1 MQSHIAPIILIL
13 PYVYYAHGA
22 REGMDRVQ
30 FGCSGQSGCESDIGG
45 IMGMTAQAYS
55 PLTSR
60 NVGCIRVVLCD
71 PDDGVRAQLKA
82 MMDRDPLL
90 TVVGESRDWRTCELD
105 VDDLVPELLIVREN
119 LLPVRWVERST
130 QDTFAPL
137 VVTLREGAEGTVA
150 PSVLRD
156 LRIPI
161 VADAVRRSLDHAVA
175 EIYDRKA
182 KQLLYLVGQ
191 YVAASSPAPAY
202 KSVITVDYDGHP
214 GEVRTDTI
222 IAVSAARK
230 CVVLHARDGHTMLR
244 EPIHSIAA
252 KLDPAV
258 FVRIH
263 RSVIVNCN
271 RLDARSFDTERLV
284 QVVMEDGSRYP
295 VGRNYRDTL
304 TAHLQR
310 LHTIS

>member
-1 MQSHIAPIILIL
+1 
-13 PYVYYAHGA
+13 
-22 REGMDRVQ
+22 
-30 FGCSGQSGCESDIGG
+30 
-45 IMGMTAQAYS
+45 MGMTAQAYS

-71 PDDGVRAQLKA
+71 PNDAVRAQLKA
-82 MMDRDPLL
+82 MMDYDPLL
-90 TVVGESRDWRTCELD
+90 TVVAESRDWRACDRD
-105 VDDLVPELLIVREN
+105 VDNLVPELLIIRAH
-119 LLPVRWVERST
+119 LLPVGWADRSA
-130 QDTFAPL
+130 QDPFAPL
-137 VVTLREGAEGTVA
+137 ILALRESDEASPA
-150 PSVLRD
+150 PFAIRD
-156 LRIPI
+156 LRVPI
-161 VADAVRRSLDHAVA
+161 APDVVRRSLDHAVA

-191 YVAASSPAPAY
+191 YVAASSPTPVY

-230 CVVLHARDGHTMLR
+230 CVVLHTRDGHTMLR

-258 FVRIH
+258 FVRVH
-263 RSVIVNCN
+263 RSVIINCN
-271 RLDARSFDTERLV
+271 RLDPRSFDAERLV

-304 TAHLQR
+304 TTHLQCR
-310 LHTIS
+310 HPVS

>member
-1 MQSHIAPIILIL
+1 
-13 PYVYYAHGA
+13 
-22 REGMDRVQ
+22 
-30 FGCSGQSGCESDIGG
+30 
-45 IMGMTAQAYS
+45 MGMTAQAYS

-71 PDDGVRAQLKA
+71 PDDSVRAQLKA
-82 MMDRDPLL
+82 MMDYDPLL
-90 TVVGESRDWRTCELD
+90 TVVAESRDWRTCDMD
-105 VDDLVPELLIVREN
+105 VDNLVPELLIVRAN
-119 LLPVRWVERST
+119 LLPIGWVDRNA

-137 VVTLREGAEGTVA
+137 VLTLREGIEGTTA
-150 PSVLRD
+150 PSAFCHLRV
-156 LRIPI
+156 PI
-161 VADAVRRSLDHAVA
+161 APDAVRRSLDYAVA

-191 YVAASSPAPAY
+191 YVAASSPVPAY

-252 KLDPAV
+252 KLDPSV

-263 RSVIVNCN
+263 RSVIINCN
-271 RLDARSFDTERLV
+271 RLDQRSFDAERLV

-295 VGRNYRDTL
+295 VGRNYRPAL

>member
-1 MQSHIAPIILIL
+1 
-13 PYVYYAHGA
+13 
-22 REGMDRVQ
+22 
-30 FGCSGQSGCESDIGG
+30 
-45 IMGMTAQAYS
+45 MGMTAQAYS

-71 PDDGVRAQLKA
+71 PDDSVRAQLKA
-82 MMDRDPLL
+82 MMDYDPLL
-90 TVVGESRDWRTCELD
+90 TVVAESRDWRTCDMD
-105 VDDLVPELLIVREN
+105 VDNLVPELLIVRAN
-119 LLPVRWVERST
+119 LLPVGWVDRSA

-137 VVTLREGAEGTVA
+137 LLTLRASGEGTTA
-150 PSVLRD
+150 PIAFPD
-156 LRIPI
+156 LRLPI
-161 VADAVRRSLDHAVA
+161 GPDAVRRSLDHAVA

-191 YVAASSPAPAY
+191 YVAASNPAPAY

-230 CVVLHARDGHTMLR
+230 CVVLHTRDGHTMLR
-244 EPIHSIAA
+244 EPIHSMAA

-263 RSVIVNCN
+263 RSVIINCN
-271 RLDARSFDTERLV
+271 RLEPRSFDAERLV

-295 VGRNYRDTL
+295 VGRNFRDTL
-304 TAHLQR
+304 TTHLQR